1 MSLNEAGQQQQQQQD
16 QVAGRSSITIR
27 VGASSTT
34 PDTPSSGSDG
44 PVSSE
49 AQINS
54 SPAHPASDVDAGR
67 HGNSSQQ
74 RKEGKRSSVNI
85 TVMHFSF
92 ILVDGTF
99 KGISQV
105 TASRTS
111 HLGHVNNH
119 LVHLCFSASKS
130 RDS

>member
-1 MSLNEAGQQQQQQQD
+1 MSLNEAGQQQQQD

-74 RKEGKRSSVNI
+74 REERKRSSVNI
-85 TVMHFSF
+85 TVMYFSF
-92 ILVDGTF
+92 ILVDATF
-99 KGISQV
+99 KGISQSPRLV
-105 TASRTS
+105 TPGTRKQSPSTPVF
-111 HLGHVNNH
+111 LGVKEPG
-119 LVHLCFSASKS
+119 LVEN
-130 RDS
+130 